1 MPGMNVLDVGCGS
14 GASALPAA
22 ERVGPQGQVLG
33 VDLAERLLAIARG
46 KAERSGLGNVRF
58 ETGDMTSLGFPDGR
72 FDAVIC
78 VFAIFFVPDMA
89 RQVGELWRM
98 VRPGGHLAITTW
110 GPRVLE
116 PGATAWWDAVEE
128 VRPDLV
134 ARASPWDRITEPEA
148 VRGLLRDGGIA
159 DAEIVAEAGRQPL
172 RSPEDWWTIVLGS
185 GFRWTVEQLGPEMA
199 ERVRAANLA
208 RIRADNIA
216 AIETNAVYAIARKSS

>member
-1 MPGMNVLDVGCGS
+1 
-14 GASALPAA
+14 
-22 ERVGPQGQVLG
+22 
-33 VDLAERLLAIARG
+33 
-46 KAERSGLGNVRF
+46 
-58 ETGDMTSLGFPDGR
+58 
-72 FDAVIC
+72 
-78 VFAIFFVPDMA
+78 MA

-116 PGATAWWDAVEE
+116 PGATAWWAAVEE

-134 ARASPWDRITEPEA
+134 ARTSPWDRITEPEA

-159 DAEIVAEAGRQPL
+159 DAEIVAEAGRQLL